1 MPPEF
6 ELLGACACF
15 VWGIKLRYMSI
26 TATVENDTI
35 RLPLGMHIPDGTQVV
50 IETVE
55 RAGDSSSDSLARC
68 LAEYAGIADDLPSDL
83 AANLDHYLHGHPKR
97 QRPFSATLSTGLRC

>member
-1 MPPEF
+1 LC
-6 ELLGACACF
+6 LLRVVVKF
-15 VWGIKLRYMSI
+15 KYMSI
-26 TATVENDTI
+26 TATVENDII
-35 RLPLGMHIPDGTQVV
+35 RLPEGMHIPDGTQVV

-55 RAGDSSSDSLARC
+55 RAADSSSDSLARC

-97 QRPFSATLSTGLRC
+97 Q

>member
-1 MPPEF
+1 
-6 ELLGACACF
+6 
-15 VWGIKLRYMSI
+15 MSI

-35 RLPLGMHIPDGTQVV
+35 RLPEGMHIPDGTQVV
-50 IETVE
+50 IKTVE
-55 RAGDSSSDSLARC
+55 RAVGSSSDSLARC

-97 QRPFSATLSTGLRC
+97 Q